1 MSVFYYDPS
10 YDVERMINDTFG
22 RMGSFNN
29 NSQALQRQNGNDDVQ
44 RAIRPRMDLHEDSK
58 ANTVTATFE
67 LPGVKKED
75 IQIDVHNGK
84 FRFHAGRLSISA
96 ENKIS
101 ENYERD
107 GYAIR
112 ERRFGKIARTL
123 QLPQGVKE
131 TEVKAAME
139 NGLLTVTFPKSTPEQ
154 APKKITIS

>member
-1 MSVFYYDPS
+1 MSVFYYDPFH
-10 YDVERMINDTFG
+10 DVERIINDTFG
-22 RMGSFNN
+22 RVGG
-29 NSQALQRQNGNDDVQ
+29 NSQALQRQNGDGNNDVQ

-75 IQIDVHNGK
+75 VQIDVHNG
-84 FRFHAGRLSISA
+84 RLS
-96 ENKIS
+96 K
-101 ENYERD
+101 D

-131 TEVKAAME
+131 TEVKAALD
-139 NGLLTVTFPKSTPEQ
+139 NGLLTITFPKSTPSKHPRRSIFLE
-154 APKKITIS
+154 SW